1 MNGTT
6 SRLVALGLAFIMA
19 LGALVFIPDSAEA
32 ASTPAWAEK
41 TPLSGNFSEAAYCQI
56 GDVVY
61 IFGGCVSN
69 GYSATVNTSISYNLS
84 TGDSQTLAPMPLG
97 MRGAAVAAFQDMIYV
112 FGGYNSTIGHS
123 VDNLQI
129 YDTSTDAWSY
139 GPNMPVGAWQAK
151 AVLYETEQNIYVI
164 GGENASDLV
173 QIYNPRANVWTS
185 GAPYPTSITN
195 GAAVSDNGNIYYFGG
210 INWTGEATNESY
222 CYNGYS
228 WYRLPNMP
236 LATTYPSVV
245 SGPDGFIYVL
255 GGGQWYPIQSQPVLK
270 SVQMYDLSANSWM
283 MGPDLPRSLG
293 LSAAAMA
300 GDSVYIL
307 GGMNSSYVPMSN
319 VFSLKVMNSSLTV
332 LTPDVLSGQE
342 MNGKMTISYAF
353 RPSVQI
359 YGVAS
364 LTYNG
369 VTYGSMDFGSVPG
382 EAYLTLAVSG
392 TAPSGTYQLK
402 VTNVDVSVPGGNWFS
417 GPDMNVPVAVTLT
430 PSLDQQIADLNSDI
444 LSLSAEMNS
453 AQTQLD
459 DLSANISTDRATLTA
474 LQTKLA
480 DLENQ
485 LNQADIL
492 LASMGSS
499 FEARADEISGNHNLT
514 NAQVA
519 LLRAQVEALNAQLN
533 ESKQQLGT
541 LQSGQDKLMTS
552 VDGRADGT
560 MAMITLIMVVIGI
573 ALMAV
578 VLVLVIR
585 KK

>member
-1 MNGTT
+1 MNRTT

-19 LGALVFIPDSAEA
+19 LGALVFIPDSADA
-32 ASTPAWAEK
+32 ASTPAWTEK

-61 IFGGCVSN
+61 IFGGSMTNSIV
-69 GYSATVNTSISYNLS
+69 ATVNTSISYNLS

-97 MRGAAVAAFQDMIYV
+97 VRGAAVAVFQDKIYV
-112 FGGYNSTIGHS
+112 FGGYNSTVGHS

-129 YDTSTDAWSY
+129 FDPSTNTWSN

-164 GGENASDLV
+164 GGENASTLV

-185 GAPYPTSITN
+185 GTPYPTSITN
-195 GAAVSDNGNIYYFGG
+195 GAAVSEYGNIYYFGG
-210 INWTGEATNESY
+210 INSTAQVTNESY
-222 CYNGYS
+222 CYNGYN

-236 LATTYPSVV
+236 KATSYSSIV

-255 GGGQWYPIQSQPVLK
+255 GGGESYIIGTPPVS
-270 SVQMYDLSANSWM
+270 SVQMYDLSSNSWM

-293 LSAAAMA
+293 LSAAAMTED
-300 GDSVYIL
+300 GVYVL
-307 GGMNSSYVPMSN
+307 SGMNETYDPTSS
-319 VFSLKVMNSSLTV
+319 VFSLKVMSSSLTV

-342 MNGKMTISYAF
+342 MTVKMTLSYAF

-359 YGVAS
+359 YGAAS

-392 TAPSGTYQLK
+392 TAPSGTYRLK
-402 VTNVDVSVPGGNWFS
+402 VTNVDVSAPGGNWFS
-417 GPDMNVPVAVTLT
+417 GPDMDVPVAVTLK
-430 PSLDQQIADLNSDI
+430 PSLDQQITDLNSEI
-444 LSLSAEMNS
+444 LSLNAEMSS
-453 AQTQLD
+453 AQAQLD
-459 DLSANISTDRATLTA
+459 DLSTNISTDRATLTA

-480 DLENQ
+480 NLETQ
-485 LNQADIL
+485 LNQADTL

-499 FEARADEISGNHNLT
+499 FGTRVNEISGNHNLS

-519 LLRAQVEALNAQLN
+519 LLRAQVDALNAQLN
-533 ESKQQLGT
+533 ESKQQLST

-560 MAMITLIMVVIGI
+560 MALITLIMVVIGI